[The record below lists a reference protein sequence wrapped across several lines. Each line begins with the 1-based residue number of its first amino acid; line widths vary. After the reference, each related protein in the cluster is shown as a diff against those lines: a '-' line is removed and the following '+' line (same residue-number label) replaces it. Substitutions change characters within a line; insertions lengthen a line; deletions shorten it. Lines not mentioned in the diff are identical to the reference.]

1 MNPALPNKIVIRRG
15 MAGVS
20 LERKG
25 GVKERQTF
33 EDDFK
38 RLQKI
43 VEELAGG
50 KLTLG
55 ESLKKY
61 EEGVRLAQSCSA
73 MLSEAHRKVEL
84 LMKKDGKYSL
94 EKFNEDTT

>member
-1 MNPALPNKIVIRRG
+1 M
-15 MAGVS
+15 
-20 LERKG
+20 
-25 GVKERQTF
+25 KEKQTF

-50 KLTLG
+50 RLTLG

-61 EEGVRLAQSCSA
+61 EEGIRLAQSCSA
-73 MLSEAHRKVEL
+73 MLSDAQRKVEL
-84 LMKKDGKYSL
+84 LMKKDAKFAL
-94 EKFNEDTT
+94 EKFDENTS

>member
-1 MNPALPNKIVIRRG
+1 M
-15 MAGVS
+15 
-20 LERKG
+20 
-25 GVKERQTF
+25 KEKQTF

-50 KLTLG
+50 RLTLG

-61 EEGVRLAQSCSA
+61 EEGIRLATAAGQQRLAEEMKAGLQSYP
-73 MLSEAHRKVEL
+73 RGRVT
-84 LMKKDGKYSL
+84 
-94 EKFNEDTT
+94 N

>member
-1 MNPALPNKIVIRRG
+1 M
-15 MAGVS
+15 M
-20 LERKG
+20 
-25 GVKERQTF
+25 KEKQHF
-33 EDDFK
+33 EEDIK

-61 EEGVRLAQSCSA
+61 EDGIKLAQACSA
-73 MLSEAHRKVEL
+73 VLSEAQRKVEL
-84 LMKKDGKYSL
+84 LMKKDGKFSL
-94 EKFNEDTT
+94 EKLSDDVTYGA

>member
-1 MNPALPNKIVIRRG
+1 M
-15 MAGVS
+15 
-20 LERKG
+20 
-25 GVKERQTF
+25 KEKQSF
-33 EDDFK
+33 EEDIK

-43 VEELAGG
+43 VDDLSNG

-61 EEGVRLAQSCSA
+61 EEGIKLSQNCSSLLNDAQ
-73 MLSEAHRKVEL
+73 RKVEL

-94 EKFNEDTT
+94 EKFEDTAESKEEK

>member
-1 MNPALPNKIVIRRG
+1 
-15 MAGVS
+15 MA
-20 LERKG
+20 
-25 GVKERQTF
+25 KEKQIF
-33 EDDFK
+33 EDDIK

-43 VEELAGG
+43 VEELGSG

-61 EEGVRLAQSCSA
+61 EEGVKLAQSCSA
-73 MLSEAHRKVEL
+73 TLNDAQRKVEL

-94 EKFNEDTT
+94 QGFEDSESGEGK